1 MKRDIEAFT
10 DGVFDLCIIGGG
22 ITGAGTALDA
32 ASRGWRVALID
43 QGDFAS
49 GTSSASSK
57 LVHGGLRYLEYGHL
71 FLVYEALHER
81 GLLLR
86 NAPHLVR
93 PLPFILPF
101 YSGQRVPA
109 WKWRLGLTLYDLL
122 AGRANIARSRLLSR
136 HHLQASNPGLRGD
149 NLLGGAVYH
158 DALMDDARLCLAV
171 LQTASRHGAVLAN
184 YTAAVGFEK
193 QEGAIAGVRAHD
205 QVGGKEFLIRS
216 RAVLNAAGPW
226 ADAVCQLAGDAGGPR
241 LQPTKGVH
249 LIAPECGHLHAFT
262 LLHPRD
268 GRVFF
273 VIPWLGKTLIGTTD
287 TFPDA
292 GPDALQV
299 QPHEIA
305 YLLEG
310 YNHHFEPHLD
320 VADVMGTFAG
330 LRPLLRAQP
339 GTPSSLSREFRLVSA
354 SSGLVTA
361 LGGKYTTFRHMA
373 ETIVDHI
380 GRRLGKTA
388 RCRTRTLPLEGTP
401 QEPWDAYFART
412 RAWIER
418 QYPQAAASAP
428 HLLHRYGDR
437 VREVLT
443 MIGKE
448 PRGFERVHADEP
460 DLVGEQRWQRDEE
473 MALCGDDLFLRRSRI
488 GMWRPEL
495 LGV

>member
-10 DGVFDLCIIGGG
+10 DEVFDLCIIGGG
-22 ITGAGTALDA
+22 ITGAGSALDA

-43 QGDFAS
+43 QGDFAA

-86 NAPHLVR
+86 NAAHLVR

-101 YSGQRVPA
+101 YAGQRVPA

-122 AGRANIARSRLLSR
+122 AGRANIARSRRLSR
-136 HHLQASNPGLRGD
+136 QHLQASQPGLRSE

-184 YTAAVGFEK
+184 YVAAIGFEK
-193 QEGAIAGVRAHD
+193 KDGVIAGVRARD
-205 QVGGKEFLIRS
+205 QVAGAELLIRS

-226 ADAVCQLAGDAGGPR
+226 ADAVCQLAGHAGGPR
-241 LQPTKGVH
+241 LLPTKGVH
-249 LIAPECGHLHAFT
+249 LIAPERGHRQAFT

-299 QPHEIA
+299 QPQEIA

-310 YNHHFEPHLD
+310 YNQHFDPQLGR
-320 VADVMGTFAG
+320 ADVMGSFAG
-330 LRPLLRAQP
+330 LRPLLRSQP
-339 GTPSSLSREFRLVSA
+339 GAPSSLSREFRLVSA
-354 SSGLVTA
+354 PSGLMTA

-373 ETIVDHI
+373 ETIVDQI
-380 GRRLGKTA
+380 GRRLGKTN

-401 QEPWDAYFART
+401 HEPWDAFFAKT
-412 RAWIER
+412 RSWIER
-418 QYPQAAASAP
+418 QYPRAAASAE
-428 HLLHRYGDR
+428 HLLDRYGNR
-437 VREVLT
+437 VGEVLAV
-443 MIGKE
+443 IEKVPG
-448 PRGFERVHADEP
+448 GFERIHAEEP
-460 DLVGEQRWQRDEE
+460 DLAGEKCWQRDEE
-473 MALCGDDLFLRRSRI
+473 MAVFKGDLFLRRSRI

-495 LGV
+495 LGR